1 MIIILMG
8 VSGSGKSVIGK
19 KLAEELRWIYFD
31 GDDFHSKENK
41 EKMGSGIPLT
51 DEDRW
56 PWLETLAKLLR
67 EKKEK
72 IIVGCSALKQSYRDI
87 LCAKPEVVV
96 VYLKGDFEL
105 IKKRMEARKGH
116 YFKADLL
123 ASQFADLE
131 EPKDGVVV
139 SINDTIEGIV
149 KQIRI
154 KLKI

>member
-8 VSGSGKSVIGK
+8 VSGSGKSVIGE
-19 KLAEELRWIYFD
+19 KLAEELGWNYYD
-31 GDDFHSKENK
+31 GDDYHSKENK
-41 EKMGSGIPLT
+41 EKMGAGIPLA
-51 DEDRW
+51 DSDRW
-56 PWLETLAKLLR
+56 PWLETLANLIR

-72 IIVGCSALKQSYRDI
+72 IIIGCSALKQAYRDL
-87 LCAKPEVVV
+87 LCVSSDVIV

-116 YFKADLL
+116 FFKADML

-131 EPKDGVVV
+131 EPTTGVTVSIDDSIEGVV
-139 SINDTIEGIV
+139 D
-149 KQIRI
+149 QIRT